1 MPRDSRTQEN
11 YAGTYVLSRVCHV
24 RATLISLL
32 RRIHHVRDIRK
43 RARVEITM
51 RDYKSRSTRRA
62 RERLKCILY
71 IAGAR
76 ARETRRWLSR
86 EFALEITR

>member
-1 MPRDSRTQEN
+1 
-11 YAGTYVLSRVCHV
+11 
-24 RATLISLL
+24 
-32 RRIHHVRDIRK
+32 
-43 RARVEITM
+43 M